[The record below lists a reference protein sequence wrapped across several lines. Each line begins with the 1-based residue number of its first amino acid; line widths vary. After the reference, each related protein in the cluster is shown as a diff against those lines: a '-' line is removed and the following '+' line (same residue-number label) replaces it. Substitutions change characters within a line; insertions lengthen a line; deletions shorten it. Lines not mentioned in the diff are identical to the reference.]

1 VRRGCSILQEVN
13 VFEPVDVEALPG
25 YRIWIRYRDGVEGE
39 VDLSHLAGRG
49 VFALWN
55 DRGEFDKVH
64 IGPGHAIVWS
74 DEVELCPDAI
84 YLRLTGRSP
93 EEVFREPA
101 RAASA

>member
-1 VRRGCSILQEVN
+1 VK
-13 VFEPVDVEALPG
+13 VFEPVAVKALPG
-25 YRIWIRYRDGVEGE
+25 YRIWIRYRDGAEGE

-49 VFALWN
+49 VFVLWN
-55 DRGEFDKVH
+55 DEREFARVY
-64 IGPGHAIVWS
+64 IGPGHAIAWT

-93 EEVFREPA
+93 ADVLGEPA